1 MQRLCDSVEDCSK
14 ISQRPGPGHPS
25 SNAGGGQAFLDG
37 KKTKKKPQGQIKE
50 KVNVELSFFVVEVWE
65 AKKRANEA
73 KANAM
78 EVLIKSN
85 RSKERVEQSNEQ
97 LRDLI
102 KEIRDL
108 LTSEIAEQN

>member
-1 MQRLCDSVEDCSK
+1 MVK
-14 ISQRPGPGHPS
+14 
-25 SNAGGGQAFLDG
+25 
-37 KKTKKKPQGQIKE
+37 
-50 KVNVELSFFVVEVWE
+50 VWE

-97 LRDLI
+97 LRNLI

-108 LTSEIAEQN
+108 LTSEISE